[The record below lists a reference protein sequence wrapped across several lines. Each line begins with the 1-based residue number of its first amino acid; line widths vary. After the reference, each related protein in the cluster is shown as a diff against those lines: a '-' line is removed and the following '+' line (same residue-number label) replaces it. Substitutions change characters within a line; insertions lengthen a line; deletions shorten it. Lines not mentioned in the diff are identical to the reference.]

1 MMPPRAC
8 TRILVIFLLFSV
20 GCMSVSRIEALPA
33 GDPPSVG
40 HIQGSSSA
48 PETPLSAAAIEATLK
63 EVHRAYR
70 SVDAGTVYKSGA
82 KRVDAAWFGIAVA
95 TVDGEIYTVGDS
107 DRPFP
112 IQSTAKAFTYGLALE
127 DHGAGVLLERVGVN
141 ATGLPYNSL
150 VASEIRP
157 RRLQNPMV
165 SAGAIATM
173 ALIRGSSE
181 EDKWHRVQQAFA
193 RFAGEDL
200 PFDSRVFQY
209 ESANNAQS
217 LALAYGL
224 LMRELLWLPCGEGP
238 PDCLAAPTEKEV
250 AALIARYLRST
261 SQEVTAR
268 RLAVMGATLANG
280 GVNPQTNVRAGSPEN
295 VAYILSAMTTAGMY
309 DASGEWL
316 SRVGLP
322 AKSGVSGNVLA
333 VVPGRMGIAVF
344 SPPLDDSG
352 NSVRGAR
359 VIEDLARRW
368 SLHLFASPHAATQR

>member
-1 MMPPRAC
+1 
-8 TRILVIFLLFSV
+8 LVSQADARPV
-20 GCMSVSRIEALPA
+20 EV
-33 GDPPSVG
+33 
-40 HIQGSSSA
+40 
-48 PETPLSAAAIEATLK
+48 PLTAAAIEATLR
-63 EVHRAYR
+63 EVHRAHR
-70 SVDAGTVYKSGA
+70 AIDAGTVYKSGA

-95 TVDGEIYTVGDS
+95 TVDGGIYAVGDA

-112 IQSTAKAFTYGLALE
+112 IQSTAKTFTYGLALE
-127 DHGAGVLLERVGVN
+127 DHGAEVLLERVGVN

-150 VASEIRP
+150 FASELRP

-209 ESANNAQS
+209 ESANNTQS

-268 RLAVMGATLANG
+268 RLAVMAATLANG
-280 GVNPQTNVRAGSPEN
+280 GVNPRSDVRAVSAEN
-295 VAYILSAMTTAGMY
+295 VPYILSAMTTAGMY

-344 SPPLDDSG
+344 SPPLDESG
-352 NSVRGAR
+352 NSVRGVR

-368 SLHLFASPHAATQR
+368 DLHVLAAPPTSTP

>member
-1 MMPPRAC
+1 
-8 TRILVIFLLFSV
+8 
-20 GCMSVSRIEALPA
+20 
-33 GDPPSVG
+33 
-40 HIQGSSSA
+40 
-48 PETPLSAAAIEATLK
+48 
-63 EVHRAYR
+63 
-70 SVDAGTVYKSGA
+70 
-82 KRVDAAWFGIAVA
+82 
-95 TVDGEIYTVGDS
+95 VGDS

-127 DHGAGVLLERVGVN
+127 DHGAGVLLDRVGVN

-150 VASEIRP
+150 FASEIRP

-181 EDKWHRVQQAFA
+181 EDKWHRVQQAFS

-200 PFDSRVFQY
+200 PFDSSVFQY
-209 ESANNAQS
+209 ESAHNAQS

-224 LMRELLWLPCGEGP
+224 LMRELLWFPCREST
-238 PDCLAAPTEKEV
+238 PDCFTAPTEEEV

-280 GVNPQTNVRAGSPEN
+280 GINPQTNVRAVSPEN
-295 VAYILSAMTTAGMY
+295 VPYILSAMTTAGMY

-368 SLHLFASPHAATQR
+368 ALHLFASPRVATPR